1 MRVPGSLGARCAADL
16 RGLWVAA
23 SPQCCPATQVLVL
36 PLRPSPRWRAALR
49 LLRWL
54 VVAHAV
60 ELLLTRHWLAAM
72 LVAMLAAC
80 CLTGGRSP
88 RGRYLRLEPG
98 RMCLVHPGGVL
109 EEVRLGSGSMRL
121 GPHLLLVLQGGNGIH
136 RVLLG
141 PDNVAVRELAALKRR
156 LPGGMASTTALHSAA
171 ATGSKSSQP

>member
-1 MRVPGSLGARCAADL
+1 MRVPGSLGARCAAAL
-16 RGLWVAA
+16 RGLWSAA
-23 SPQCCPATQVLVL
+23 PPQPCSAMQVLVL
-36 PLRPSPRWRAALR
+36 PLRPSPRWRATLR

-54 VVAHAV
+54 VAAHAL

-88 RGRYLRLEPG
+88 RGRYLRLESG

-121 GPHLLLVLQGGNGIH
+121 GPHLLLVLQGGKGIH

-141 PDNVAVRELAALKRR
+141 PDNVAARELAALNRR
-156 LPGGMASTTALHSAA
+156 LPGGTASMTALHSVA

>member
-1 MRVPGSLGARCAADL
+1 MPATLCGRCAAAL
-16 RGLWVAA
+16 RGLWAA
-23 SPQCCPATQVLVL
+23 APPQPCSATQVLLL

-54 VVAHAV
+54 AVAHAV
-60 ELLLTRHWLAAM
+60 ELLLTRHWLPAL
-72 LVAMLAAC
+72 LVAMLAAF

-121 GPHLLLVLQGGNGIH
+121 GAHLLLVLHGGNGID
-136 RVLLG
+136 RLLLG
-141 PDNVAVRELAALKRR
+141 PDNLAPGELAALNRR